1 MTNKPLPAGLYD
13 EEDFYGRNMHNQPIG
28 STLGVIKQLAPKKLM
43 FPSNPYTDILRT
55 ACLFAL
61 HVLKQPCPTPEN
73 NQATIAYI
81 EHALKVTGGVE
92 E

>member
-28 STLGVIKQLAPKKLM
+28 STLGVIKQLVSKKLM
-43 FPSNPYTDILRT
+43 FPHNPYTGILRT

-61 HVLKQPCPTPEN
+61 HVLKNPQQTLEN
-73 NQATIAYI
+73 KQVTIAFI
-81 EHALKVTGGVE
+81 EDALRKTGGVE